1 MFINTTIIVILLGIF
16 ALLLVLL
23 IMDFLKFRSI
33 KKTIEQKN
41 IPENLSNDKYY
52 ELKWRINTLLS
63 LGTII
68 GVMLGYL
75 GLDIQNELASRFKDY
90 KEKTGHLDTLITIL
104 DGKIKAIDSLSNRIK
119 SDFTDQIKK
128 VDSFKSELATLQS
141 GIKKDIKEIQDE
153 NLRQSQI
160 YIVTGIPIT
169 IVGKKE
175 AEQKIYYKDLKS
187 NAGQEL
193 PKFSKAPVIQIL
205 INEKDG
211 EILKILENTKDY
223 FMFTYDNPVL
233 LSIEGGTLGKEKEK
247 TNTFDI
253 LISNQ

>member
-1 MFINTTIIVILLGIF
+1 MITNSILIGILS
-16 ALLLVLL
+16 LLLLFL

-41 IPENLSNDKYY
+41 ISENLDIDKYY
-52 ELKWRINTLLS
+52 ELKWRINTLLT

-68 GVMLGYL
+68 GVMIGYL
-75 GLDIQNELASRFKDY
+75 GFDIQNELSNKFKDY

-128 VDSFKSELATLQS
+128 IDSFKSELATLQS

-175 AEQKIYYKDLKS
+175 QEQIIYYKNLTI
-187 NAGQEL
+187 NTGAAL
-193 PKFSKAPVIQIL
+193 PTFKNPPVIQL
-205 INEKDG
+205 LLNEKNT
-211 EILKILENTKDY
+211 ENIRIIENTRQY
-223 FMFTYDNPVL
+223 FKITYFEYNPITL
-233 LSIEGGTLGKEKEK
+233 GSIEGKEKPK
-247 TNTFDI
+247 INKFDI